1 MLHDGRIRWHNLEG
15 KGGYSRFFSRAIALM
30 GRAKIKTRLWKYSL
44 TKIELPRVIKK
55 NCENSPYTVYI
66 YECRVSWR
74 SVDFHLLSQLF
85 LIFARLHSNFFPYKK
100 KLLLPGKA
108 GGQAGRRAI
117 KKMSDSARSWT
128 ASKLFYFK
136 LRDIREGPFFKSSNS
151 ENASRNKKKR
161 DTTSNRM
168 LGLK

>member
-1 MLHDGRIRWHNLEG
+1 MQSELE
-15 KGGYSRFFSRAIALM
+15 KRRFSSAL
-30 GRAKIKTRLWKYSL
+30 ATFPHICQTSL
-44 TKIELPRVIKK
+44 
-55 NCENSPYTVYI
+55 
-66 YECRVSWR
+66 
-74 SVDFHLLSQLF
+74 QLF
-85 LIFARLHSNFFPYKK
+85 PIK

-161 DTTSNRM
+161 DTTSNRI
-168 LGLK
+168 LGLKKEKDLLGHFYIIKPHYEIY